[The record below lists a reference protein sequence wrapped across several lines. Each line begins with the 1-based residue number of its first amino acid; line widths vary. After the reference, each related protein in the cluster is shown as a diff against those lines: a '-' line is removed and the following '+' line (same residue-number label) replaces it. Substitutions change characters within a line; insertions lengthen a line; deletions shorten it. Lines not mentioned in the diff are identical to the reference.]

1 MTTIRMT
8 MIRRLALK
16 VLNAAA
22 RHAAPGTRDWV
33 TAMSREMDFIENDW
47 AALWWAL
54 GSTRILFKRQ
64 YVPLTDLAGVQ
75 RAAQCLTKTIRVRTR
90 NGCVATLIVF
100 VAYVGFIF
108 TLPDW
113 MQRVGSGL
121 VAASMLYMA
130 YQIYARRAGAS
141 PLETDSA
148 AWADFYRTEL
158 ERQRDFHRGLW
169 FWSRLAISLPGFI
182 LFCVGGAIARP
193 LEARDYT
200 GMLAVFIFLSISAVP
215 LNLERA
221 RKYQRRLE
229 ELQALQSGLQ
239 LKQNGS

>member
-64 YVPLTDLAGVQ
+64 HVPLADLSGVP
-75 RAAQCLTKTIRVRTR
+75 RAAQCLVNRIRVRTR
-90 NGCVATLIVF
+90 NGCVATTIVF
-100 VAYVGFIF
+100 VAYIGFIF
-108 TLPDW
+108 TLPGS
-113 MQRVGSGL
+113 MQRVRSGL
-121 VAASMLYMA
+121 VAVSMLYMA

-141 PLETDSA
+141 PLENDSA
-148 AWADFYRTEL
+148 AWAGFYRTEL

-169 FWSRLAISLPGFI
+169 FWSRLAVSLPSFI

-193 LEARDYT
+193 ADARDYDA
-200 GMLAVFIFLSISAVP
+200 MLAVFILLGIWSVP
-215 LNLERA
+215 LNLGRA
-221 RKYQRRLE
+221 RKYQRWLDDLE
-229 ELQALQSGLQ
+229 ALQ
-239 LKQNGS
+239 K

>member
-1 MTTIRMT
+1 MTTNRMT

-16 VLNAAA
+16 VLNTAA

-54 GSTRILFKRQ
+54 GSTRILFRREH
-64 YVPLTDLAGVQ
+64 VPLADLSAVP
-75 RAAQCLTKTIRVRTR
+75 RAAQCLINVIRVRTR
-90 NGCVATLIVF
+90 NGCVAMLIVF
-100 VAYVGFIF
+100 AAYFWFIF
-108 TLPDW
+108 TLQGS

-130 YQIYARRAGAS
+130 YQVYARRAGTS

-148 AWADFYRTEL
+148 AWAGFYRTEL
-158 ERQRDFHRGLW
+158 ERQRDFHRGFW
-169 FWSRLAISLPGFI
+169 FWSRLAVTLPGFI

-193 LEARDYT
+193 ADARGYT
-200 GMLAVFIFLSISAVP
+200 GQLAVFILLGIWSVP
-215 LNLERA
+215 LNLGRA
-221 RKYQRRLE
+221 RKYQCQLDDLE
-229 ELQALQSGLQ
+229 ALQKQ
-239 LKQNGS
+239 LK